1 MGQGFQDM
9 PEKRTKK
16 ERQER
21 KAAKAGKEN
30 VFKRQELAG
39 SLVEKTGLPRAKAVA
54 AVDAVLET
62 ITEKLKAA
70 HEVRLVGFGAFVLSK
85 RKAGKGRDP
94 RTGSEIEIGEA
105 TSVRFRPSKTLR
117 EAVSGK
123 AAATTAGTAAASPAA
138 ETDID
143 GDEE

>member
-1 MGQGFQDM
+1 MAEKAEKRA
-9 PEKRTKK
+9 EKRTKK
-16 ERQER
+16 ERKER
-21 KAAKAGKEN
+21 KES

-62 ITEKLKAA
+62 ITERLKQAQ
-70 HEVRLVGFGAFVLSK
+70 EVRLVGFGAFVLSK

-94 RTGSEIEIGEA
+94 RTGSEIDIAEA

-123 AAATTAGTAAASPAA
+123 GAPAATPASEDKEA
-138 ETDID
+138 EH
-143 GDEE
+143 DEE

>member
-1 MGQGFQDM
+1 MAEKG
-9 PEKRTKK
+9 EKRAERRARK
-16 ERQER
+16 ERKE
-21 KAAKAGKEN
+21 GKEGKQS

-62 ITEKLKAA
+62 ITEKLKEA
-70 HEVRLVGFGAFVLSK
+70 HEIRLVGFGAFVLSK

-94 RTGSEIEIGEA
+94 RTGSEIDIAEA
-105 TSVRFRPSKTLR
+105 TSVRFRPSKMLR

-123 AAATTAGTAAASPAA
+123 AAPAPGVPAEDKAS
-138 ETDID
+138 E

>member
-1 MGQGFQDM
+1 M
-9 PEKRTKK
+9 PEKRTKQ

-21 KAAKAGKEN
+21 KAAKAGKAGKEN

-54 AVDAVLET
+54 AVDAMLET

-117 EAVSGK
+117 DAVSGK
-123 AAATTAGTAAASPAA
+123 AASAEGATAAVGTDV
-138 ETDID
+138 ETD
-143 GDEE
+143 GDDE